1 MKTDLLDLKEAY
13 RNYLEGNKP
22 ASRELCP
29 SPEDLLLLVRS
40 RMPRRRKTKI
50 MDHTAKCS
58 YCLQEVKTILD
69 VTNKENKFIH
79 AMNDVLNSAAHEK
92 PAQAKPLAK
101 RLSWNYASVA
111 SIVILLAAIA
121 AYSIFHF
128 SSKSDFRRGP
138 AADIHLI
145 LPAEKAVSS
154 AELRFVWDV
163 LPKAKHYVIEAF
175 DASLDLVWR
184 SVPITGHEFNPPR
197 EVSRKF
203 SPNETYFWMVT
214 AVLEG
219 GNKIKSR
226 MSEFSIRK

>member
-1 MKTDLLDLKEAY
+1 MKTDLLDLKDAY
-13 RNYLEGNKP
+13 RNFLEGNKP

-29 SPEDLLLLVRS
+29 SPEDLFLLVRS

-69 VTNKENKFIH
+69 VTNKENKFIL
-79 AMNDVLNSAAHEK
+79 AMNDVLNSAANEK

-101 RLSWNYASVA
+101 RLSWNYVPVA
-111 SIVILLAAIA
+111 SLVILLTAIA

-145 LPAEKAVSS
+145 SPAEKAVWS
-154 AELRFVWDV
+154 AELKFVWDV

-184 SVPITGHEFNPPR
+184 SEPITGHEFNPPR
-197 EVSRKF
+197 EVSQKF

-226 MSEFSIRK
+226 MNEFSIRK